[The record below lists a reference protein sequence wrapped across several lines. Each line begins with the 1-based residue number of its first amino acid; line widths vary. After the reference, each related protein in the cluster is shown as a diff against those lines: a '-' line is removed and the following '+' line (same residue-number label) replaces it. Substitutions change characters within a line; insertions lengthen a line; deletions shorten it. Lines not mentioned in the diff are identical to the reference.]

1 MKYIELMKEKLKLEK
16 ELQEC
21 VTKGD
26 KIVITNKLKKIQEKI
41 DDLEE
46 TVSGDIAVAPERIGA
61 DSKKSKVL
69 KRPKLDELE
78 ESVTF
83 NTFYDLE
90 KTDIFKK

>member
-26 KIVITNKLKKIQEKI
+26 KIVIENKLKKIQEKI

-61 DSKKSKVL
+61 DNKSKVL
-69 KRPKLDELE
+69 KRPKELE
-78 ESVTF
+78 ESVSFGSFFDIDANSDTF
-83 NTFYDLE
+83 
-90 KTDIFKK
+90 IR